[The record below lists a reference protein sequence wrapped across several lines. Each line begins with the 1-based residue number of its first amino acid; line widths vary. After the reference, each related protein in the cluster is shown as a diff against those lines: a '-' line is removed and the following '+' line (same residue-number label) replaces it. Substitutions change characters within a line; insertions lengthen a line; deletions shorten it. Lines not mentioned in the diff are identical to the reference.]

1 MLLIYKVCFVSL
13 LFRRMSKINIER
25 WDPARDGDLT
35 ESNMK
40 RKLEKQGY
48 NYIKY
53 TFSPGTD
60 FPDHTHSVSKK
71 DSILTGRF
79 EFVMYGETVVLEP
92 GDMVEVPK
100 NTVHNARV
108 VGKENVVFFDAT
120 K

>member
-1 MLLIYKVCFVSL
+1 MAQL
-13 LFRRMSKINIER
+13 KINIEK
-25 WDPARDGDLT
+25 WDTAVDGELT

-48 NYIKY
+48 KYIMY
-53 TFSPGTD
+53 IFSPGTD

-79 EFVMYGETVVLEP
+79 QFGMYDQIVVLEP

-100 NTVHNARV
+100 NTVHNAQV
-108 VGKENVVFFDAT
+108 VGRENVVFFDAT

>member
-1 MLLIYKVCFVSL
+1 
-13 LFRRMSKINIER
+13 MSKINIEK
-25 WDPARDGDLT
+25 WDPARDGELT

-40 RKLEKQGY
+40 RKLENQGY
-48 NYIKY
+48 NCIQY
-53 TFSPGTD
+53 TFSPGTE
-60 FPDHTHSVSKK
+60 FPDHTHAESNK

-79 EFVMYGETVVLEP
+79 EFVMYGEKVVLEP

-108 VGKENVVFFDAT
+108 IGEEDAVVFGAT